1 MRIEVESQN
10 EIDTRAL
17 YLLMQEDS
25 SLVTGVERARN
36 TSELAEKVSK
46 LPTGFSFWGKKKE
59 AAIQG
64 VQEVL
69 VDLSE
74 VASDLFDF
82 AQKSSANVQVLAKC
96 LVIVLKFLSDDKAA
110 LLALQQDT
118 VEVLKNSNITSEER
132 EAILELQRKLKSK
145 LEDLEKTRKEFEN
158 LKLLCQKSE
167 DEIKGLHAKC
177 NSFSVE
183 IEDLKKKEKENLNE
197 HRQQLEDFSQK
208 HARLSDEVRENKVK
222 HNNERLEIKRSVENL
237 KELLDKLKGKSQTLS
252 SDLVE
257 LDDKVAKLEV
267 QREKAVKQSLEFEEQ
282 IQQLSAQNQRLEAEL
297 QAMAD
302 EKDKASFFSLPNV
315 ASISALLLV
324 VLHFILNLCGV
335 V

>member
-10 EIDTRAL
+10 EIDIRAL

-36 TSELAEKVSK
+36 ASVLAEKVSK
-46 LPTGFSFWGKKKE
+46 LPTGFSLLGKKKE

-74 VASDLFDF
+74 VTSDLFDF
-82 AQKSSANVQVLAKC
+82 AQKTSANVQVLAKC

-110 LLALQQDT
+110 LLALQQD
-118 VEVLKNSNITSEER
+118 VLEFLKNSNMTSKER
-132 EAILELQRKLKSK
+132 EVILDLQRKLKSK
-145 LEDLEKTRKEFEN
+145 FEDLEKTRKEHEN
-158 LKLLCQKSE
+158 LKLLCRKSE
-167 DEIKGLHAKC
+167 GEIKDLHAKC

-183 IEDLKKKEKENLNE
+183 IESMKKRENANLKD
-197 HRQQLEDFSQK
+197 HRKQLEELSK
-208 HARLSDEVRENKVK
+208 KYARLSDEVKSNKDCQQDEQK
-222 HNNERLEIKRSVENL
+222 KIKEEFDKLCGGYKTLCSDLVEMDNRVENL
-237 KELLDKLKGKSQTLS
+237 K
-252 SDLVE
+252 
-257 LDDKVAKLEV
+257 
-267 QREKAVKQSLEFEEQ
+267 
-282 IQQLSAQNQRLEAEL
+282 AQNQRLEAEL
-297 QAMAD
+297 QAMVA
-302 EKDKASFFSLPNV
+302 EKDKASFFNLPNV